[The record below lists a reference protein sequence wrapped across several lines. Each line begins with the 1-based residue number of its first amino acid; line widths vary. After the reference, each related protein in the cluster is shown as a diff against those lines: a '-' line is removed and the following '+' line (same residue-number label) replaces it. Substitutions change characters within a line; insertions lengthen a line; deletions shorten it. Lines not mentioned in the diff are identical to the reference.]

1 MADITAGAFPARHPM
16 KSAPTDR
23 HRAMAKRRSEG
34 LALAAIAAEFQ
45 TNVERVSR
53 AIKRVEDYERGV
65 ALLRNDPESVEG
77 PDLVGML
84 PHLVRRTLAENG
96 ITRLT
101 DLDGR
106 SPDEL
111 LRMPHIGRKAV
122 DQLLGLLEECR
133 ATVTGRNSA

>member
-1 MADITAGAFPARHPM
+1 
-16 KSAPTDR
+16 
-23 HRAMAKRRSEG
+23 MAKRRSEG

-53 AIKRVEDYERGV
+53 AIKRVNDYERGV

-77 PDLVGML
+77 LDLVGML

-111 LRMPHIGRKAV
+111 LRMPHIGKKAV

-133 ATVTGRNSA
+133 AMVTGRNSA